1 MQQWLADQGFEFWAI
16 AWDVF
21 VVVAVPILVGAAA
34 AGVVVGQ
41 LNQVKQ
47 HRRADRRAE
56 GVAELSQMILK
67 NADLAVRGI
76 DRAIAEYRATK
87 DGTPEPDGPP
97 VTQLDRFRHNE
108 YYVRAQ
114 AQLAEDSAAIGN
126 WVMGKSEELF
136 NVSNAAL
143 EAEGDPEQKVGKAR
157 GAAMRVA
164 TETSKQLLKWLRGE
178 VPTSW
183 FEDQPES
190 SPPR

>member
-1 MQQWLADQGFEFWAI
+1 MQQWLVDQGLEVWAVV
-16 AWDVF
+16 WDVF

-41 LNQVKQ
+41 LSQVKK

-56 GVAELSQMILK
+56 GVAELSQMILA

-76 DRAIAEYRATK
+76 DRAVAEYRAKTK
-87 DGTPEPDGPP
+87 GVPAPDGPP
-97 VTQLDRFRHNE
+97 ITQLDRFRHNE

-143 EAEGDPEQKVGKAR
+143 EAEGDPEKKVGAAR

-164 TETSKQLLKWLRGE
+164 TETSKQLLRWLRGE

-183 FEDQPES
+183 FEQQPEAI
-190 SPPR
+190 PPK